1 MIIDGNALIHR
12 SFHALP
18 PTLRTKDGE
27 LVNAVYGFSA
37 VLLKAWRE
45 LKPDY
50 IALTLDMKGPTF
62 RHKKYKEYKA
72 TRIKAPQDLYDQI
85 PRVKEVAAAF
95 NIPIFELQ
103 GFEAD
108 DLIGTIDKE
117 VGPEVE
123 KIIVTGDMDT
133 LQLVDRSTKV
143 FTMGHGLSESV
154 VYDEARVKERY
165 GLDPDQMIDYKA
177 LRGDPSD
184 NIPGVRGIGEKT
196 ATELLQNFK
205 TLDGVYDQLKIKKE
219 KLKIKPRIIELLKEH
234 KDEAY
239 LSKDLATIKLD
250 VPIKFDLAK
259 CRAYDFDREKV
270 AGVFSELIL
279 KSRTSPPTLKLRRI
293 NLNATVPNSNM
304 Y

>member
-1 MIIDGNALIHR
+1 MAKRQEKLIIIDGNALIHR

-62 RHKKYKEYKA
+62 RHKQYKEYKA
-72 TRIKAPQDLYDQI
+72 TRVKAPQDLYDQI
-85 PRVKEVAAAF
+85 PRVKEVATAF
-95 NIPIFELQ
+95 NIPIFELS

-108 DLIGTIDKE
+108 DLIGTIDKK
-117 VGPEVE
+117 VGAEVE

-133 LQLVDRSTKV
+133 LQLVDPSTKV

-165 GLDPDQMIDYKA
+165 GLEPDQMIDYKA

-184 NIPGVRGIGEKT
+184 NIPGVKGIGEKT
-196 ATELLQNFK
+196 
-205 TLDGVYDQLKIKKE
+205 
-219 KLKIKPRIIELLKEH
+219 
-234 KDEAY
+234 
-239 LSKDLATIKLD
+239 
-250 VPIKFDLAK
+250 
-259 CRAYDFDREKV
+259 
-270 AGVFSELIL
+270 
-279 KSRTSPPTLKLRRI
+279 
-293 NLNATVPNSNM
+293 
-304 Y
+304 